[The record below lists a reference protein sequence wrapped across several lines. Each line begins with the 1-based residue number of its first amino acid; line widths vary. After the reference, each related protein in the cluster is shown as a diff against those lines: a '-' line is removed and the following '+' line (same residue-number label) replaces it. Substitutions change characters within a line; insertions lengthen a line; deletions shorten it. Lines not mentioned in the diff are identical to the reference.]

1 MELLEEVLPVVLAFR
16 LWLFGHM
23 SNIINKLNSARLAFI
38 HQVGYFPPEFP
49 SAFGKEEDFM
59 KQTLEAVYENG
70 VFKPLRPP
78 EIANGQQVR
87 LMIEPLSQPSVD
99 DLLELA
105 AQVYQGLSEKDMD
118 EIESIAINRR
128 DFFGKKDP

>member
-1 MELLEEVLPVVLAFR
+1 
-16 LWLFGHM
+16 
-23 SNIINKLNSARLAFI
+23 
-38 HQVGYFPPEFP
+38 
-49 SAFGKEEDFM
+49 M